1 MLENMLIQTI
11 KKVVFAKKMP
21 IGTRIPCYKKCV
33 TSGFAGTV
41 TRPVFLCLQIKQH
54 DLDFPTREN
63 GKTIVLFFFSFVMDC
78 IVVVK
83 LPLSCL

>member
-1 MLENMLIQTI
+1 M
-11 KKVVFAKKMP
+11 VFATKTP

-54 DLDFPTREN
+54 EIPTREN
-63 GKTIVLFFFSFVMDC
+63 GKTIILFFFSFYT
-78 IVVVK
+78 VVVVMTFIVSEIFK
-83 LPLSCL
+83 ET

>member
-1 MLENMLIQTI
+1 M
-11 KKVVFAKKMP
+11 FAKKKEKKRRP
-21 IGTRIPCYKKCV
+21 SVQECHATKSVTR
-33 TSGFAGTV
+33 GFAGTV
-41 TRPVFLCLQIKQH
+41 TRPVFLCLQMKQH

-63 GKTIVLFFFSFVMDC
+63 GKTIILFFFSFVMDC

>member
-1 MLENMLIQTI
+1 M
-11 KKVVFAKKMP
+11 FAKKDAHRYKNAMLQKSV
-21 IGTRIPCYKKCV
+21 TR
-33 TSGFAGTV
+33 GFAGTV
-41 TRPVFLCLQIKQH
+41 TRSMFLCLQMKQH

-63 GKTIVLFFFSFVMDC
+63 GKTFILFFFSFVMDC